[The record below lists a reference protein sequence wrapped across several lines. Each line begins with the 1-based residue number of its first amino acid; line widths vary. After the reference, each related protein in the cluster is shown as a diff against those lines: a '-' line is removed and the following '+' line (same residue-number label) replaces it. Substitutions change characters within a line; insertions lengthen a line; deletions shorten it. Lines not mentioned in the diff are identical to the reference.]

1 MPRKSRRRST
11 PRTKTQTRKRSRSTM
26 RRRSRVKRSSRSRS
40 RVKSRSRSRQAR
52 STTINLRGGINTSL
66 AKKVAGVTAA
76 TGAVGAASYYYVGQ
90 NRKQKE
96 LTIKKF
102 LDSFPGV
109 LSTLSSESWNELEEL
124 LLAQVSFEEQLE
136 SILKTMSTPESKQ
149 LQKYTLDD
157 VTSEIIVNVM
167 KEDLFKFD
175 LSTVLP
181 LIERALQ
188 KKKLIDIK
196 LQQSRLNSVQ
206 TVTNLFKVL
215 QIDLQNLTPFLQKGV
230 SYFGFKDLETNFINN
245 IRDFLQFKIEEQEQE
260 GEQTLQ
266 TYLTGLKLT
275 SLNVLLDLQKS
286 LKSTNIITGM
296 IRVINE
302 PSVTNYVTLENWQSY
317 KTQILAKIDEV
328 LKSKLPTSSTSS
340 PLNTPSNPSNPT
352 SSGWLGGVGTYLG
365 F

>member
-124 LLAQVSFEEQLE
+124 LLAQVTFE
-136 SILKTMSTPESKQ
+136 
-149 LQKYTLDD
+149 
-157 VTSEIIVNVM
+157 
-167 KEDLFKFD
+167 
-175 LSTVLP
+175 
-181 LIERALQ
+181 
-188 KKKLIDIK
+188 
-196 LQQSRLNSVQ
+196 
-206 TVTNLFKVL
+206 
-215 QIDLQNLTPFLQKGV
+215 
-230 SYFGFKDLETNFINN
+230 
-245 IRDFLQFKIEEQEQE
+245 
-260 GEQTLQ
+260 
-266 TYLTGLKLT
+266 
-275 SLNVLLDLQKS
+275 
-286 LKSTNIITGM
+286 
-296 IRVINE
+296 
-302 PSVTNYVTLENWQSY
+302 
-317 KTQILAKIDEV
+317 
-328 LKSKLPTSSTSS
+328 
-340 PLNTPSNPSNPT
+340 
-352 SSGWLGGVGTYLG
+352 
-365 F
+365 